1 MKPGCKLAET
11 FKEGYGSKRVVLP
24 MMMLTMTVMMMI
36 MKLNMIIQI
45 FRKYKRAIL
54 H

>member
-1 MKPGCKLAET
+1 
-11 FKEGYGSKRVVLP
+11 
-24 MMMLTMTVMMMI
+24 MLTMTVMMMI

-54 H
+54 HWSLRLMNNRKIVGPVTQIPV